1 MRGIAAQ
8 WQTKITCPF
17 AGKSDAAMMMNQP
30 MTWATVI
37 AGTIPVP
44 VHVCMISVSIQHH
57 DAVVPA
63 RTMRCSRRFNAAKGK
78 ADSQP

>member
-1 MRGIAAQ
+1 MRGAAAQ
-8 WQTKITCPF
+8 WQTEITCPF

-30 MTWATVI
+30 MTWAAVI
-37 AGTIPVP
+37 AGTVPVP
-44 VHVCMISVSIQHH
+44 VSVCMISMSIQHH
-57 DAVVPA
+57 DAVVSA